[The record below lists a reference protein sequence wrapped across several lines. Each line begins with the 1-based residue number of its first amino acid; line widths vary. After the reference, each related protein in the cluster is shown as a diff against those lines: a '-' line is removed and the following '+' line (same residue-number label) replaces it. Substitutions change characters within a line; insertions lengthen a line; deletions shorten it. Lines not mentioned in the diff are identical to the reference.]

1 MLSVHKYGVINIKK
15 KLKAEDKVR
24 VYIKQNIASQ
34 KFLPNMKLVE
44 EDIAK
49 ELNISRSPVRAA
61 LKKLEKENVVRLIPN
76 KGAYIAPKK
85 LTTKEFVDRMQL
97 FELLLIHTVVR
108 MEQWE
113 HRFTLEDEK
122 LFHELSININHLT
135 NQQLIEIQTL
145 FLKFEKNAYLADS
158 FKTIIKEVLVYSKTS
173 DHLNMKQISILFGQL
188 FFSLV
193 EKIQLRD
200 YAEARKQIR
209 VFVNAISLDVIDNQE
224 IHEEKYLF

>member
-1 MLSVHKYGVINIKK
+1 M
-15 KLKAEDKVR
+15 KAEEKVR
-24 VYIKQNIASQ
+24 LYIKQNIASQ

-76 KGAYIAPKK
+76 KGAYITPKQ
-85 LTTKEFVDRMQL
+85 LSTKEFVDRMQM
-97 FELLLIHTVVR
+97 FELLLIHTLVG

-113 HRFTLEDEK
+113 YQFPADSVVFFESFNDKKEIDSQ
-122 LFHELSININHLT
+122 ELNELQST
-135 NQQLIEIQTL
+135 FFDFQ
-145 FLKFEKNAYLADS
+145 KNAYLTDS
-158 FKTIIKEVLVYSKTS
+158 FKTIIKEVLVYSETS
-173 DHLNMKQISILFGQL
+173 SQFSLRELAILFTQL
-188 FFSLV
+188 FLSLF
-193 EKIQLRD
+193 EKVQTHQ
-200 YAEARKQIR
+200 YAAARKQVR